1 MWSALELFCCLPTL
15 FCFLPLW
22 KKVRLH
28 GKKLQNAT
36 KRKDKL
42 KSRIVTLKKWESQ
55 QGSIIVRSLN
65 FLRAWKADSLR
76 SLAKLSQRSWLSS
89 DQEMMVT
96 KLYIPSNKV
105 ENILKG
111 SLDSIPSPSP
121 SMKIQIMGGKVCFR
135 CKGKTLLGVVN
146 KLLKTKGL
154 LTSPSKVLPL
164 LPQVNFPA
172 CNLNFH

>member
-1 MWSALELFCCLPTL
+1 MWYQMFPSHFEA
-15 FCFLPLW
+15 
-22 KKVRLH
+22 K
-28 GKKLQNAT
+28 

-111 SLDSIPSPSP
+111 SLDLIPSPSP

-135 CKGKTLLGVVN
+135 CKGKTLLDVVN
-146 KLLKTKGL
+146 KLLFSKACWHHPAMFCL
-154 LTSPSKVLPL
+154 ITSSKLPTIIEGDGIESS
-164 LPQVNFPA
+164 
-172 CNLNFH
+172 